1 MKRLFVLSL
10 FLFSVTVFAQSTI
23 DFETVGNNWVWN
35 LFSAGAGGLDTVIDN
50 PSVGGLNTSAKCLKI
65 VVGANADPWAGVYC
79 TEFPDMTIDA
89 TNCIV
94 KILVYK
100 DVTSRFNLKL
110 EPPNFDHFDSNTVV
124 NQWQELTFD
133 YSSSI
138 GTTGITLTL
147 IPDMDPGPRVHAS
160 VNYMDNIRFTGI
172 VPVELT
178 SFAGAFVGNNV
189 ELKWSTATELNNR
202 GFEIQRSI
210 NGSAFATVAFVEGRG
225 TTTEIQQYSF
235 TDRNVESRV
244 NYAYRLKQI
253 DFNGAYEFSQ
263 VVNIGFTLPLEFVL
277 EQNYPNPFNPTT
289 SIAYAVPVKSN
300 VTLEVYNLIGQKIV
314 TLVEGQIEAGKHTA
328 QFNATSMSSG
338 IYLFK
343 LTAVGENGAQF
354 SSSKK
359 MTLLK

>member
-1 MKRLFVLSL
+1 M
-10 FLFSVTVFAQSTI
+10 
-23 DFETVGNNWVWN
+23 
-35 LFSAGAGGLDTVIDN
+35 
-50 PSVGGLNTSAKCLKI
+50 
-65 VVGANADPWAGVYC
+65 
-79 TEFPDMTIDA
+79 
-89 TNCIV
+89 
-94 KILVYK
+94 
-100 DVTSRFNLKL
+100 
-110 EPPNFDHFDSNTVV
+110 
-124 NQWQELTFD
+124 
-133 YSSSI
+133 
-138 GTTGITLTL
+138 
-147 IPDMDPGPRVHAS
+147 
-160 VNYMDNIRFTGI
+160 NYIDNIRFTGL

-178 SFAGAFVGNNV
+178 SFTGAFVGNDV
-189 ELKWSTATELNNR
+189 QLKWATATELNNR

-210 NGSAFATVAFVEGRG
+210 DGSQFATVAFVEGRG

-253 DFNGAYEFSQ
+253 DYNGAYEFSQ

-277 EQNYPNPFNPTT
+277 EQNYPNPFNPST
-289 SIAYAVPVKSN
+289 SIAYSVPVKSN
-300 VTLEVYNLIGQKIV
+300 VTLDVYNLIGQKVI
-314 TLVEGQIEAGKHTA
+314 TLFEGDVESGKHSA

>member
-1 MKRLFVLSL
+1 
-10 FLFSVTVFAQSTI
+10 VFAQTTI

-35 LFSAGAGGLDTVIDN
+35 IFSQGTGGLDTVVANPN
-50 PSVGGLNTSAKCLKI
+50 PSGLNTSANCLKI
-65 VVGANADPWAGVYC
+65 VVGLNGDPWAGVYC
-79 TEFPDMTIDA
+79 TDFPDMTIDA

-124 NQWQELTFD
+124 NQWEELTFD

-160 VNYMDNIRFTGI
+160 VNYMDDIRFTGL

-178 SFAGAFVGNNV
+178 SFTGAFVGNDV
-189 ELKWSTATELNNR
+189 QLKWATATELNNR

-210 NGSAFATVAFVEGRG
+210 NGSAFATVAFVEGQG

-235 TDRNVESRV
+235 TDRNVTARV
-244 NYAYRLKQI
+244 NHAYRLKQI
-253 DFNGAYEFSQ
+253 DFNGSYEFSQ
-263 VVNIGFTLPLEFVL
+263 VVNLGSTLPLEFIL

-289 SIAYAVPVKSN
+289 NIVYAVPVKSN
-300 VTLEVYNLIGQKIV
+300 VTLDVYNLIGQKVV
-314 TLVEGQIEAGKHTA
+314 TLFEGEVEAGKHAA